1 MADAM
6 VTARMGA
13 GKKAAGSAV
22 LDSLGL
28 SASSAVNSLFD
39 YLIKNGKMPDLS
51 SEAKGEQASF
61 ETGLAEAYEWV
72 KSIDGVVC
80 KDNTCVGGSLK

>member
-1 MADAM
+1 MKGATMADAM

-13 GKKAAGSAV
+13 SKKAAASEV

-39 YLIKNGKMPDLS
+39 YLIANGKMPDLS
-51 SEAKGEQASF
+51 GASRILLINLL
-61 ETGLAEAYEWV
+61 TH
-72 KSIDGVVC
+72 SIALSASSSTDSPADCAV
-80 KDNTCVGGSLK
+80 